1 MATNDP
7 TVNITKFL
15 GLYNREQSRR
25 LPVGSLTVAENID
38 IDDSGGIIR
47 RQGYAKVA
55 DLFNVTSAY
64 ATQDE
69 RRLFVVSNGD
79 LLLHVGN
86 FNFAVIY
93 VDVGTAYIQWV
104 EVADFIFLS
113 TGQVID
119 KDNNVTT
126 WRIPTPMEPDVA
138 LISGVLPEGQY
149 QISTALVDALGRE
162 GGASPTWVQEVA
174 EGSGFRITPD
184 TPAGYTSRVYVSEA
198 NGTELYFAGETATS
212 VEVVAATALVDPI
225 EAAQL
230 GSYPAPEDATVIAHY
245 EARLWAAQPGPV
257 SAIWFSEPYWWNLFK
272 LQENFIS
279 VPGWVRMMVGLKEGL
294 LIGTDDE
301 IYVYND
307 SLMKV
312 ADYGV
317 PFGKACAVDDTGKA
331 FIWTKQGICE
341 ALPFNNLTEQK
352 LSLAAEGSCYTDI
365 VEQNGFSQF
374 VVLTTEEGAA
384 DNKLLSL

>member
-212 VEVVAATALVDPI
+212 VEVVAATALVDSTSIP
-225 EAAQL
+225 AQ
-230 GSYPAPEDATVIAHY
+230 
-245 EARLWAAQPGPV
+245 
-257 SAIWFSEPYWWNLFK
+257 
-272 LQENFIS
+272 
-279 VPGWVRMMVGLKEGL
+279 
-294 LIGTDDE
+294 
-301 IYVYND
+301 
-307 SLMKV
+307 
-312 ADYGV
+312 
-317 PFGKACAVDDTGKA
+317 
-331 FIWTKQGICE
+331 
-341 ALPFNNLTEQK
+341 
-352 LSLAAEGSCYTDI
+352 
-365 VEQNGFSQF
+365 
-374 VVLTTEEGAA
+374 
-384 DNKLLSL
+384 